1 MIHKLYRVSIS
12 HFEPNPR
19 NWTYIGQI
27 GRKIW
32 FFEVKCHFE
41 AWSGGPTN
49 HVFVEYSTGVEISTV
64 KNSEK
69 KLEIFFDMPYKYLG
83 LTLIT
88 YGDIQKGVLTF
99 FFFSAS
105 QYQKLLLQWDEK
117 SKNRSQPQKID
128 FFKVRDIVDPI
139 QPRKK
144 KHQTNVSSALKT
156 F

>member
-1 MIHKLYRVSIS
+1 MSKNGSKIANFDFEINRPIRPILMIHKLYRVSIS

-88 YGDIQKGVLTF
+88 YGDIQKGVVTF
-99 FFFSAS
+99 FFRPHSRIVQYITQVAKREGVHESATFS
-105 QYQKLLLQWDEK
+105 
-117 SKNRSQPQKID
+117 D
-128 FFKVRDIVDPI
+128 FF
-139 QPRKK
+139 
-144 KHQTNVSSALKT
+144 